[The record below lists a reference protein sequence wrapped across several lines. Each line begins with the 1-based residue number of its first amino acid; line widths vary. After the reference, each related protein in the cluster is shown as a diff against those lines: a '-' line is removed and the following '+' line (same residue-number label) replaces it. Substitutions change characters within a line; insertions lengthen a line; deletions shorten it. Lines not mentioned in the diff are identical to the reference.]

1 MLRTIVLSR
10 NHICKGPCFYD
21 AVDQYKS

>member
-10 NHICKGPCFYD
+10 NLICTGPCFYD